1 LQKYINQNQFVLG
14 IDTGSTKT
22 HAVISD
28 LTGKVVGFSES
39 GCGNYEIV
47 NKQGFENTLND
58 AVDKVITVSGIEKR
72 DINSMGFGFSGY
84 DWPSENPIMIKAINS
99 LGITCPYTFVNDVT
113 LGLIAGSSAGW
124 GIAVD
129 AGSGNNVRGRD
140 RSGNIGRISGN
151 GLQFG
156 EFGGASELVW
166 RGMIAAIYAWT
177 LRGPKTR
184 ITDLLMN
191 YANAD
196 SEDALIE
203 GLAIGKIHLP
213 SKLAKDIIQLAL
225 EGDAVAQDVI
235 NFNAREL
242 GLNVNAVVRQL
253 EFQDLHFEVV
263 MMGSVFNSGEIYT
276 NPFIN
281 TVLEFAPNAQFIHLS
296 VPPVVGA
303 VLLAAEVL
311 EITKKEFKNTLV
323 ESTKE
328 FIS

>member
-1 LQKYINQNQFVLG
+1 MQKYINQNQFVLG

-225 EGDAVAQDVI
+225 EGDAVAHDVI
-235 NFNAREL
+235 KFNAREL